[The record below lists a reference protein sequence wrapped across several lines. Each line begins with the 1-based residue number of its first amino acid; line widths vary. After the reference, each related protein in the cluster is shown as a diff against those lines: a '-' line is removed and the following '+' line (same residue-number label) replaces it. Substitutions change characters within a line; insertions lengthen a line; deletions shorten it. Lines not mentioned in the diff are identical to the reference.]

1 MKNLLILLG
10 LVFGGIATALA
21 AATNPPPRYNV
32 LFIISDDLRAEIS
45 CYGGLAKTPN
55 LDKLAATG
63 VRFDRAYAQYPLCN
77 PSRVSMLTSCR
88 PTETGVL
95 GNRTWFGDL
104 HPEFVSLP
112 RHFKDHGYVT
122 ARAGKTKR

>member
-1 MKNLLILLG
+1 MSAVTPSRIKTFLILPILLTGLISTVLG
-10 LVFGGIATALA
+10 AV
-21 AATNPPPRYNV
+21 TNPSPRLNV
-32 LFIISDDLRAEIS
+32 LFIISDDMRAEIS

-55 LDKLAATG
+55 LDKLASTG

-77 PSRVSMLTSCR
+77 PSRSSMLNSRR

-112 RHFKDHGYVT
+112 RYFK
-122 ARAGKTKR
+122 